1 MSATLIRAVVSVSSG
16 KVVVVFWRATVGASL
31 ASVTVMARAAL
42 SSGVAGSA
50 ASSTSTTTSSTGLV
64 SKSRLE
70 PAERYSSVPSI
81 SNSAASAPLRLSTF
95 VPRASS
101 VTTMSAT
108 LIRAVVSVSSPKV
121 VVVFWRATVGA
132 SLASVTVMAR
142 AALSSGVAGSAA
154 SSTSTTTSSTGLVSK
169 SRLEPAERYSSVP
182 SISNSAAS
190 APERLRTLVP
200 SASSVTTMSATLI
213 RAVVSVSSGK
223 VVVVFWRVTVG
234 ASLASVTVMAR
245 AALSSGVAGSAASST
260 STVTSSTGL
269 VSKSRLA
276 PAER

>member
-1 MSATLIRAVVSVSSG
+1 
-16 KVVVVFWRATVGASL
+16 
-31 ASVTVMARAAL
+31 
-42 SSGVAGSA
+42 
-50 ASSTSTTTSSTGLV
+50 
-64 SKSRLE
+64 
-70 PAERYSSVPSI
+70 
-81 SNSAASAPLRLSTF
+81 
-95 VPRASS
+95 
-101 VTTMSAT
+101 MSAT

-154 SSTSTTTSSTGLVSK
+154 SSTSTVTSSTGFVSK
-169 SRLEPAERYSSVP
+169 SRLAPAERYSSVP

-190 APERLRTLVP
+190 APLRLKTFVP
-200 SASSVTTMSATLI
+200 TASSLTTMSATLI
-213 RAVVSVSSGK
+213 RAVVSVSSAK

-234 ASLASVTVMAR
+234 ASLASVTVIAS

-260 STVTSSTGL
+260 STVTSSTGF